1 MSIRQDRMSD
11 RIRQILSELML
22 REVSD
27 PRLHNVTVTEVK
39 LDPELMF
46 ADVYVN
52 AMDEARQ
59 KEVMQALKSAKGF
72 LRREVGKRVRLRNV
86 PDLIFHW
93 DLTLERGEHLNKV
106 ISSLNIP
113 PAPEPDPDM
122 LDEDEGDDFTDE
134 NEIYDADDTME

>member
-1 MSIRQDRMSD
+1 MSKIKQDRMAD
-11 RIRQILSELML
+11 RIREILSELML

-52 AMDEARQ
+52 AMSEERQ

-93 DLTLERGEHLNKV
+93 DMTFERGEQMNQL
-106 ISSLNIP
+106 IDGLYIP
-113 PAPEPDPDM
+113 PPSEEPDDDEIIDFDDDEM
-122 LDEDEGDDFTDE
+122 TLDDDDKL
-134 NEIYDADDTME
+134 D